1 VTPRMRRTIAASA
14 TLVAVLTLLADLAV
28 APSRG
33 SRDAD
38 SAPPPNSAELPRA
51 LKAVE
56 GYAAIA
62 ERPLF
67 QPSRRPAPPPAPK
80 AAPAIAVAV
89 VAPLAAP
96 AAPTAPPPVLAP
108 MTLLAVVISDNKR
121 EAVLGLTGGKSST
134 LAEGESID
142 GWTLASVLPDRV
154 VFRLAATEKEV
165 TFPVGQ
171 ATARPSPSKIPKNPT
186 PPTQRPH

>member
-1 VTPRMRRTIAASA
+1 MRRTVAASA
-14 TLVAVLTLLADLAV
+14 ALIAVVSLLADLAIV
-28 APSRG
+28 PSRG

-38 SAPPPNSAELPRA
+38 SAQPPKSAELPRA
-51 LKAVE
+51 LKPVGA
-56 GYAAIA
+56 YAAVA

-80 AAPAIAVAV
+80 AAPPIAEAVATQT
-89 VAPLAAP
+89 APP
-96 AAPTAPPPVLAP
+96 ATTPAPPPVLAP
-108 MTLLAVVISDNKR
+108 MTLLAIVISDNKR
-121 EAVLGLTGGKSST
+121 EAVLGLAGGKSST
-134 LAEGESID
+134 LAEGETLD

-171 ATARPSPSKIPKNPT
+171 ATARPAPSKIAKNPT